1 MVPFAEF
8 PRNPDDRCY
17 TLMRSLMIA
26 GTARYLQ
33 VRVAVE
39 PDLLEKT
46 NEVRDFLSGVQVASD
61 VQRSEFQNAL
71 LAKLRFGSNRGLV
84 VDLKFQGSCPP
95 GEPERVPHIVVQ
107 TLSSD
112 QCLFLVSDVNQHL
125 RFAFFQVDL
134 QSVGTVFQTRC

>member
-61 VQRSEFQNAL
+61 VQRSEFQNTL
-71 LAKLRFGSNRGLV
+71 LAKLRFGCQTERTIFQNFVANYGTWKLLRVSFSSKSDMILI
-84 VDLKFQGSCPP
+84 LKYATPSSV
-95 GEPERVPHIVVQ
+95 RS
-107 TLSSD
+107 LSSK
-112 QCLFLVSDVNQHL
+112 
-125 RFAFFQVDL
+125 
-134 QSVGTVFQTRC
+134 

>member
-1 MVPFAEF
+1 MDWMVPFAEF
-8 PRNPDDRCY
+8 PRDPDDRCY

-46 NEVRDFLSGVQVASD
+46 NEMRDFLTGVQVATD

-71 LAKLRFGSNRGLV
+71 LAKLRFGCQTERTI
-84 VDLKFQGSCPP
+84 FQN
-95 GEPERVPHIVVQ
+95 
-107 TLSSD
+107 
-112 QCLFLVSDVNQHL
+112 F
-125 RFAFFQVDL
+125 
-134 QSVGTVFQTRC
+134 

>member
-33 VRVAVE
+33 VRIAVE

-46 NEVRDFLSGVQVASD
+46 NEMRDFLPGVQVATD
-61 VQRSEFQNAL
+61 VQRSEFQNTL
-71 LAKLRFGSNRGLV
+71 LAKLRFGCQTERTIFQNFVGNCGTLLRVSFFSNSDMILI
-84 VDLKFQGSCPP
+84 LKYATPSS
-95 GEPERVPHIVVQ
+95 ERSF
-107 TLSSD
+107 LSK
-112 QCLFLVSDVNQHL
+112 
-125 RFAFFQVDL
+125 
-134 QSVGTVFQTRC
+134 

>member
-61 VQRSEFQNAL
+61 VQRSEFQNTL
-71 LAKLRFGSNRGLV
+71 LAKLRFGCQTERTISQNFVANYGTWKLLRVSFSSKSDMILI
-84 VDLKFQGSCPP
+84 LKYATPSSV
-95 GEPERVPHIVVQ
+95 RS
-107 TLSSD
+107 LSSK
-112 QCLFLVSDVNQHL
+112 
-125 RFAFFQVDL
+125 
-134 QSVGTVFQTRC
+134 